1 MRKSMSFGTGL
12 LLGVIVTGTWFMTQT
27 AANSPATIPPT
38 AISTMNP
45 AEMMLNAKD
54 MPVQDPVDAF

>member
-12 LLGVIVTGTWFMTQT
+12 LLGVVVTGTWFMTQT
-27 AANSPATIPPT
+27 TANTPATIPTT

-54 MPVQDPVDAF
+54 MPVQGPVDAF